1 MGGHSTCRPSAVLT
15 RTPCCSRAARAR
27 SAHRLLRALP
37 TACPTYRVPPHR
49 VSRHH
54 ATAPRRQV
62 FAAMNAPYLC
72 RSYDAPVVTFSHFLP
87 RPELMPPRFNVGA
100 MSFLADAAGSHL
112 IEAQLRALGSRLHV
126 FGHTHVNWD
135 CEVTPNPSPSPGPG
149 PSPSPNSNPN
159 PNSTPN
165 SCPSPNP
172 NLGLQG
178 GGDALHTERG
188 ALPEGARPVE
198 VARRSG
204 LRGPDLTLPQPMNPN
219 SNPDPNPNPNP
230 NPNPSPSPNPNPNP
244 NLTLTLTQP

>member
-1 MGGHSTCRPSAVLT
+1 
-15 RTPCCSRAARAR
+15 
-27 SAHRLLRALP
+27 
-37 TACPTYRVPPHR
+37 
-49 VSRHH
+49 
-54 ATAPRRQV
+54 
-62 FAAMNAPYLC
+62 MNAPYLS

-219 SNPDPNPNPNP
+219 SNPDPNPNP
-230 NPNPSPSPNPNPNP
+230 SPSPA
-244 NLTLTLTQP
+244 LTLTLTLT

>member
-1 MGGHSTCRPSAVLT
+1 
-15 RTPCCSRAARAR
+15 
-27 SAHRLLRALP
+27 
-37 TACPTYRVPPHR
+37 
-49 VSRHH
+49 
-54 ATAPRRQV
+54 
-62 FAAMNAPYLC
+62 MNAPYLC

-165 SCPSPNP
+165 STPNSCPSPNP